1 VFISLSSRFVRHCTI
16 CLIGIIY
23 FNIIWHSDNP
33 ALLRGCS
40 CRMRRPQG
48 RDQVCQKRGCVL
60 EYAPF
65 AKKGI
70 ENRFRNPSGTI
81 PAMSCAANRSC
92 DYSPFATSG
101 SVRPGQALIGLVSA
115 RRRGLLPDPVVSC
128 RGRGDSQSQSEADG
142 EGGFGP
148 ACGGAGPVVGS
159 AQVSV
164 AVQT

>member
-1 VFISLSSRFVRHCTI
+1 VFISILSRFVRHCTI
-16 CLIGIIY
+16 CLICIIY
-23 FNIIWHSDNP
+23 FNIIWHSDNS
-33 ALLRGCS
+33 ALHRRCS

-48 RDQVCQKRGCVL
+48 RDQVCQKRRCVL

-81 PAMSCAANRSC
+81 SAMSCAANRFC

-101 SVRPGQALIGLVSA
+101 SVRPSQALIGLVGA

-128 RGRGDSQSQSEADG
+128 RGRGDP
-142 EGGFGP
+142 GP
-148 ACGGAGPVVGS
+148 SVRRKVRAALGRLAAG
-159 AQVSV
+159 QVRLSV
-164 AVQT
+164 RLK